1 MRIVLKLTAYFL
13 FLRRRLNSPKR
24 AECPFVFRIECHWA
38 FSFGKSKVKMLSE
51 IEIFKILSNKFSL
64 LYCVNFRNKCILEY
78 FLNCRYRCILEII
91 FPVKK

>member
-1 MRIVLKLTAYFL
+1 MRNCCSEVDSIFL

-51 IEIFKILSNKFSL
+51 RDIQD
-64 LYCVNFRNKCILEY
+64 LEQ
-78 FLNCRYRCILEII
+78 
-91 FPVKK
+91 